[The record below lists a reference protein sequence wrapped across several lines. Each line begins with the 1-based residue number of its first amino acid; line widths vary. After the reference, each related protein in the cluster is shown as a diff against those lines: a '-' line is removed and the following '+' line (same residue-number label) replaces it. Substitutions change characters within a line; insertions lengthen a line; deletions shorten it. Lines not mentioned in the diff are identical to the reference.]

1 MFYTIIAA
9 TAYILSVILF
19 VTNQVKLQNIH
30 TGRFFDREYSRD
42 FELVKATI
50 DGVSI
55 IGAKRYAITCRV
67 KDSNDCVVIE
77 VDLARL
83 KHLKRNDELY
93 LMKFTMP
100 KAQIYGI
107 APISELELEETLCI
121 SKVMNLDADD
131 VEDLDKKAQMAQ
143 KLNLAIIVI
152 AFFTCPSVPL
162 TSLLFS
168 IIAVVMDLFIVPLAP
183 WTRAKG
189 FGIIKTQAHSNKAR
203 SKIPETPVG
212 FEDWSDTNKELF
224 SIERRLR
231 KAVSDT
237 VDDRSETEKRIKED
251 AATEKNPQNYSDNED
266 QQSDLSQSTPRFCK
280 ACGCIVS
287 EHAQYCES
295 CGNKLSDDGLPET
308 VKNNINNI
316 SEIAEVVE
324 QVETDSTEAVDITNE
339 FSEAKQSIGNQPI
352 LAAPEQDTSSEPGK
366 RQHRNRRQRKEKAN
380 TSNGIEEMLRDI
392 ANQG

>member
-152 AFFTCPSVPL
+152 AF
-162 TSLLFS
+162 
-168 IIAVVMDLFIVPLAP
+168 
-183 WTRAKG
+183 
-189 FGIIKTQAHSNKAR
+189 
-203 SKIPETPVG
+203 
-212 FEDWSDTNKELF
+212 
-224 SIERRLR
+224 LR
-231 KAVSDT
+231 VH
-237 VDDRSETEKRIKED
+237 
-251 AATEKNPQNYSDNED
+251 
-266 QQSDLSQSTPRFCK
+266 RF
-280 ACGCIVS
+280 
-287 EHAQYCES
+287 H
-295 CGNKLSDDGLPET
+295 
-308 VKNNINNI
+308 
-316 SEIAEVVE
+316 
-324 QVETDSTEAVDITNE
+324 
-339 FSEAKQSIGNQPI
+339 
-352 LAAPEQDTSSEPGK
+352 
-366 RQHRNRRQRKEKAN
+366 
-380 TSNGIEEMLRDI
+380 
-392 ANQG
+392 